1 MIRRRSL
8 SRSFPWIVVVGLLA
22 VLGAQRAAAQTP
34 PAGAT
39 TQAPAGVP
47 YAQLTSESA
56 RELMQSREGQADF
69 VILDVRT
76 PDEFKEGHLPGA
88 VNLDLHA
95 PDFEQQVAKL
105 DRDKTYLVYCRS
117 GRRSAAALEV
127 FARLGFQHVNH
138 LQKGLLEWKEKG
150 FPVAQ

>member
-1 MIRRRSL
+1 MVRRRGL
-8 SRSFPWIVVVGLLA
+8 SRSFPWIVAVGLLA
-22 VLGAQRAAAQTP
+22 VLGAPRAA
-34 PAGAT
+34 
-39 TQAPAGVP
+39 TQAPPAAATTEAPASVS

-56 RELMQSREGQADF
+56 RELMQSREGRSDF

-88 VNLDLHA
+88 VNLDFRA
-95 PDFEQQVAKL
+95 PDFERQVAKL

-127 FARLGFQHVNH
+127 FARLGFRQVNN
-138 LQKGLLEWKEKG
+138 LQKGLLEWREKG
-150 FPVAQ
+150 YPVVQ